1 MTHSSTDASLALNN
15 DDRRSAP
22 RYILKV
28 EVTFESEHN
37 FYTGLTQD
45 LSGGGLFVA
54 TNVLRPI
61 GEYIRVR
68 FNLPGHSE
76 FIDVVTV
83 VRWVRGHN
91 ISDLEPGMGLQFTQL
106 TQSAKQAVSEFLRRR
121 DSIYFDV

>member
-1 MTHSSTDASLALNN
+1 MDAPLASD
-15 DDRRSAP
+15 DDRRAAP
-22 RYILKV
+22 RYVLKV

-61 GEYIRVR
+61 GECIRVR

-91 ISDLEPGMGLQFTQL
+91 LGDMEPGMGLQFVQL
-106 TQSAKQAVSEFLRRR
+106 TPGAQKAVGAFLQQR
-121 DSIYFDV
+121 DSIFYDV